1 MKYVSG
7 EQMRI
12 LASNLYYLEE
22 QFHMEIPDIS
32 IIDGKVEIIC
42 IMPGSVKVINDISFP
57 VFARD

>member
-22 QFHMEIPDIS
+22 QFNMEIPDIS
-32 IIDGKVEIIC
+32 IIDGKVEIVC
-42 IMPGSVKVINDISFP
+42 IPPKSMKMINDITFP
-57 VFARD
+57 VLARD

>member
-22 QFHMEIPDIS
+22 QFNMELPDIS

-42 IMPGSVKVINDISFP
+42 IMPRSMEMINNISFP
-57 VFARD
+57 VSARD